1 MVRRRTALAAH
12 VLLVVGALLPGAPA
26 SAQDAMNAC
35 VEAHVTAQR
44 LRRDGKLREAR
55 EQLVACA
62 RTTCPQVLVRECAGW
77 LTEVEA
83 AVPSILFEATDE
95 RGRDLVDVR
104 VEVDGQLLLE
114 RLGGTAVE
122 MDPGEH
128 QVRWTHP
135 QRKPVE
141 QSVVVREG
149 DKARRI
155 SAQLEPLVDERKGL
169 STPAESYE
177 RPVPAATIVLGG
189 IGLAG
194 LAGFGVL
201 AGMSLSEKSDLDDRG
216 CKPNC
221 PTGDVDSIRTKFLV
235 GDIALGVG
243 VAALAGATI
252 FYLTR
257 PSVPARGAAPAEGF
271 ARGPV
276 RVGFGWQHGP
286 SATIAGSL

>member
-1 MVRRRTALAAH
+1 MVRRTPALASH
-12 VLLVVGALLPGAPA
+12 VLLVLAAFLVGAPA
-26 SAQDAMNAC
+26 AAQDATNAC
-35 VEAHVTAQR
+35 VEAHVSAQR
-44 LRRDGKLREAR
+44 LRRDGKLRAAR

-83 AVPSILFEATDE
+83 AVPSVVFEATDE
-95 RGRDLVDVR
+95 NGRDLADVR
-104 VEVDGQLLLE
+104 IEVDGQVLLE

-135 QRKPVE
+135 QRKAVE
-141 QSVVVREG
+141 QAVVVREG

-155 SAQLEPLVDERKGL
+155 SARLEPLVAGGAGGD
-169 STPAESYE
+169 TPILEE

-201 AGMSLSEKSDLDDRG
+201 ASMGLSEESDLDERG

-221 PTGDVDSIRTKFLV
+221 PSDDVDSVRTKFLI

-257 PSVPARGAAPAEGF
+257 PSVAVATGARAPL
-271 ARGPV
+271 RL
-276 RVGFGWQHGP
+276 GFGWQHGP